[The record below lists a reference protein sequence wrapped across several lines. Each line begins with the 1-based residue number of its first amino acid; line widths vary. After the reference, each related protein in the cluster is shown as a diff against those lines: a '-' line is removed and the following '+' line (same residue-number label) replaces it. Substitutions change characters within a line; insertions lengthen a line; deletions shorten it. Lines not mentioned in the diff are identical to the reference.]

1 MYGTLPS
8 MVLVRITNE
17 KAIIN
22 GKVREIEQVF
32 VLGPVK
38 WNILENTNSAL
49 QDTGIQYIFHE
60 HTQGKFNIFI
70 NFCFQFSDYF
80 YNFYPQFSLLW
91 AVPKVNLIFLL
102 ISIFN
107 FQIISTIFIL
117 KLVCH
122 KKYPKVNLIFL
133 KFFIKLFVISFP
145 PIQSYF
151 LPK

>member
-22 GKVREIEQVF
+22 GKVRGIEQVF

-49 QDTGIQYIFHE
+49 QHTGIQYIFHE

-80 YNFYPQFSLLW
+80 YNFFPQFSLLW

-133 KFFIKLFVISFP
+133 NFFF
-145 PIQSYF
+145 
-151 LPK
+151 